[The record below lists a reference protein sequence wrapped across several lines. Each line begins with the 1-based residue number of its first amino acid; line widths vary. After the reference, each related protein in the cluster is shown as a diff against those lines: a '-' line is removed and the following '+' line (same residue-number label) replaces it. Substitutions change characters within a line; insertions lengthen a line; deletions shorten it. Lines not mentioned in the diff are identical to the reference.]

1 MEQENAMRKIM
12 DKLNAPTNPD
22 MLSEEFVAEVTSS
35 DRQYQLVGSVVLTED
50 LTEEEL
56 NQQLAEISAKMWA
69 DFDD

>member
-22 MLSEEFVAEVTSS
+22 LLSEEFVAKVTNPELE
-35 DRQYQLVGSVVLTED
+35 YQLVGSVVLTED
-50 LTEEEL
+50 LTDEEL
-56 NQQLAEISAKMWA
+56 NQQLAKISAKMWA